1 MSPNN
6 YQQKCLEYMSNV
18 SKESKINMMLEGAIG
33 LCGESGEAAEIIK
46 KIIFQGHDMSDE
58 AKYNIAL
65 EIGDVLWYAAVLA
78 HAFDYDLE
86 SIMAM
91 NVAKLGARYGMEF
104 STKASIERKDVNA

>member
-1 MSPNN
+1 MNAN
-6 YQQKCLEYMSNV
+6 GYQKKCLEYLSDIGKA
-18 SKESKINMMLEGAIG
+18 SKTNMMLEGAIG

-46 KIIFQGHDMSDE
+46 KIIFQGHELTDD

-78 HAFDYDLE
+78 HALDYDFE

-91 NVAKLGARYGMEF
+91 NMAKLGARYGKAF
-104 STKASIERKDVNA
+104 SIKASVERKDTNA